1 MVCPP
6 DLQIKNRC
14 RQASYVLINVPPYRT
29 IAHFPLK
36 GFFVSNLLLI
46 TDVARLRKIF
56 GRLAEDRNIR
66 LRVVN
71 NLEKGGEEITIE
83 KPDVV
88 FVQTHLSG
96 LSADI
101 LIMHLKKQLG
111 RRRSRF
117 VLLASPGQVNDA
129 ILKPYQGW
137 LDTSAEDSQLLSELQ
152 RTLAALLSR
161 PKKSAE
167 PVPPEPIASIEFRP
181 LPVSVAESAALLSP
195 PTSEEVTPRPV
206 NAELQPPLAPP
217 ASAELSL
224 EDQGITYAPRRRLS
238 VYSEFNSSFDNAVS
252 STADPETLEQAAP
265 SPADGWDAEEIDTIE
280 SKPARSKR
288 GTFLLWLAPVV
299 IAVVVITYLEQRS
312 TPKQDQD
319 NGKTAPA
326 GVVAPAAP
334 IMPLSPNAPAVKTV
348 PAANVMPP
356 ATARVQESMSD
367 KAVLSAIA
375 ENRAAKSAPV
385 GASPGAR
392 PAKLPAFIPQSGF
405 DKKFSA
411 ANPGWELYKG
421 KVTEFKVLRE
431 GETIKA
437 IQVIDRGGQGVPE
450 SFLKGVL
457 SQVAQNPVFSSESSE
472 KKEGYEIQRGRVASN
487 IKVVYY
493 RDEHVGKLR
502 AFVLTWQ

>member
-1 MVCPP
+1 MT
-6 DLQIKNRC
+6 Q
-14 RQASYVLINVPPYRT
+14 
-29 IAHFPLK
+29 FPVK

-56 GRLAEDRNIR
+56 GRLTEDRNIR

-152 RTLAALLSR
+152 RLLAVLLSR

-167 PVPPEPIASIEFRP
+167 PVPPEQVASIEFKP
-181 LPVSVAESAALLSP
+181 LPVSTAESAALLGSNPAFENIP
-195 PTSEEVTPRPV
+195 PQLV
-206 NAELQPPLAPP
+206 NAELQPPIAPRP
-217 ASAELSL
+217 SAELSL
-224 EDQGITYAPRRRLS
+224 EEQGITYAPRRRLS

-252 STADPETLEQAAP
+252 STSEPETLEQATP
-265 SPADGWDAEEIDTIE
+265 SPTDGWDAEEIDTVE
-280 SKPARSKR
+280 SKPTRSKR

-299 IAVVVITYLEQRS
+299 VAVVVITYLQQRPA
-312 TPKQDQD
+312 PKPDQV
-319 NGKTAPA
+319 NGKSAPA
-326 GVVAPAAP
+326 GVAAP
-334 IMPLSPNAPAVKTV
+334 MMPTAPNAPAAKT
-348 PAANVMPP
+348 PAAAAAVPP
-356 ATARVQESMSD
+356 AAAQDQERMSD

-375 ENRAAKSAPV
+375 ENRASKS
-385 GASPGAR
+385 SPAVSPAGAR
-392 PAKLPAFIPQSGF
+392 PTKLPAFIPRDGF

-431 GETIKA
+431 GGAIKA

-457 SQVAQNPVFSSESSE
+457 SQIAKNPVLSSESSE
-472 KKEGYEIQRGRVASN
+472 KKDGYEIQRGRVADN
-487 IKVVYY
+487 IRVVYY
-493 RDEHVGKLR
+493 RDEHGGKLR